1 MGWEACVWRQACSVT
16 SGSFRLPTSRAHS
29 SSLGKI
35 QIDSIIKPASGIWRV
50 SKLSHSLEA
59 QVPNGDWF
67 TDIVGDLFFRMAAA

>member
-1 MGWEACVWRQACSVT
+1 MMVKSLYNPAVQ
-16 SGSFRLPTSRAHS
+16 F
-29 SSLGKI
+29 LGKI
-35 QIDSIIKPASGIWRV
+35 EIDSVIKPASGIWRV